1 MFTSSHAQ
9 FSDLIFTA
17 APRGGLIRAR
27 RFLENVIC
35 TELGGR
41 LLDATVPNVLLAES
55 RLVEADQETSPAF

>member
-17 APRGGLIRAR
+17 APRGGLIRSCR
-27 RFLENVIC
+27 VLENVIC

-41 LLDATVPNVLLAES
+41 LLDASVPNVLVLDES
-55 RLVEADQETSPAF
+55 R